1 MGAISANLKISSVV
15 SFYLLTLLCLDFV
28 SGKIPNTRDRQKDED
43 FRKLDAIRQEP
54 PCVTAGGFC
63 TALADCPAGAA
74 LSTPGLCP
82 RQQRDGIECC
92 QQLSLK
98 ETRCRRHG
106 GRCVPLDEACR
117 PQLGYLGATDCPED
131 TRCCILT
138 R

>member
-1 MGAISANLKISSVV
+1 MEGTAP
-15 SFYLLTLLCLDFV
+15 LCLRQQRDGIECCQQCECLFIFV
-28 SGKIPNTRDRQKDED
+28 RSRPASVMEG
-43 FRKLDAIRQEP
+43 
-54 PCVTAGGFC
+54 TA
-63 TALADCPAGAA
+63 P
-74 LSTPGLCP
+74 LCL

-106 GRCVPLDEACR
+106 GHCVPLDEACR